1 MASKFNSGS
10 NYSVLSDRSETGL
23 RQYMRSIYNY
33 MAAGLTLTGLVAFF
47 ANSTGFYTSIAHT
60 PLIWLV
66 LLAPIGIVFFLSF
79 RIQSMSVG
87 AAQAAYW
94 SYAALLGLSLAG
106 IFSIYTGESISR
118 VFFITAGTFGGM
130 SLFGY
135 TTNRDLSGFGSF
147 LMMGLVGIIIAG
159 LVNVFLHSSA
169 LQFVI
174 SAVAV
179 IVFVGLT
186 AYDTQKLKAL
196 YAQAGWQALEGKKEI
211 MGALTLYLDFINL
224 FLALLRFF
232 GDRR

>member
-1 MASKFNSGS
+1 MALKINSGS
-10 NYSVLSDRSETGL
+10 NYSVLSDSSESGL

-47 ANSTGFYTSIAHT
+47 ANSTGFYASIAHT

-135 TTNRDLSGFGSF
+135 TTKRDLSGFGSF

-159 LVNVFLHSSA
+159 LVNVFLQSSA

-174 SAVAV
+174 SAIAV

-224 FLALLRFF
+224 FLTLLRFF